1 MGAFYKNAASNEAVI
16 TRIEAELGKQFPAS
30 YNAFLLRCNGGEGTS
45 EKRERSYICLWR
57 CEDIP
62 QYNKDYQI
70 QKYLKEN
77 IIAFGMEGDY
87 GYFFDYREPGE
98 PKIIGCNF
106 GDLDIMEV
114 KPEADKFEDF
124 IKDWL

>member
-1 MGAFYKNAASNEAVI
+1 MLLAV
-16 TRIEAELGKQFPAS
+16 RGYSSVQ
-30 YNAFLLRCNGGEGTS
+30 
-45 EKRERSYICLWR
+45 
-57 CEDIP
+57 
-62 QYNKDYQI
+62 QDYQI

-124 IKDWL
+124 IKDWLWLLMKITENQVKYEKQNAVTIQNMGRRKSIEERIPAHGI